1 MYPVKRPPLLIAV
14 LLTAVS
20 IQMIRAEERSMPLVR
35 IAELEI
41 EPGSVPAYMA
51 AVSEEID
58 ASIRSEPGVLSI
70 YAVAEQ
76 DVPNRFHFF
85 EIYADQDAYER
96 HIASAH
102 FQKYARTTQS
112 MILSKRLIDTVPV
125 RLGAKA
131 NLTLPEQT
139 EP

>member
-1 MYPVKRPPLLIAV
+1 MYPTKKSLLLIAAF
-14 LLTAVS
+14 LTLVGV
-20 IQMIRAEERSMPLVR
+20 QTVHAEERTIPLVR

-41 EPGSVPAYMA
+41 EPTSLPAYIA
-51 AVSEEID
+51 AVSEEIE

-76 DVPNRFHFF
+76 GAPNRFHFL
-85 EIYADQDAYER
+85 EIYTDQTAYER
-96 HIASAH
+96 HIASEH

-131 NLTLPEQT
+131 NLSLS
-139 EP
+139 EPTKR